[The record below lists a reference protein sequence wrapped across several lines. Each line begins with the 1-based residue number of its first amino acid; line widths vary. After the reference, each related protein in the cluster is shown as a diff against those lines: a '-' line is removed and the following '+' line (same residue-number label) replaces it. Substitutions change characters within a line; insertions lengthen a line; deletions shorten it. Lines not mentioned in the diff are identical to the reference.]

1 MRISPLKLT
10 INGCTM
16 KVMLKDVTKFEL
28 FTIEEGGT
36 RSRGYAMSNVVEN
49 SQHLEEISDPI
60 FRIVVSTLAML
71 RNNNSVGGLSIE
83 INKYESPIPFEEM
96 LPTLIIKA
104 YEKFYE
110 FEL

>member
-10 INGCTM
+10 INACTM
-16 KVMLKDVTKFEL
+16 KVMLKDVTKFEITH
-28 FTIEEGGT
+28 FENDGYHT
-36 RSRGYAMSNVVEN
+36 RGYSMNSVVEN

>member
-1 MRISPLKLT
+1 MRINPLNIT
-10 INGCTM
+10 IDGCHM
-16 KVMLKDVTKFEL
+16 KVMLTDISKFEITH
-28 FTIEEGGT
+28 FENDGYHT
-36 RSRGYAMSNVVEN
+36 RGYSMNSVVEN

-71 RNNNSVGGLSIE
+71 RNSNSVGGLSIE

-110 FEL
+110 FEM